1 MSERTVRVNG
11 VCLTESQVR
20 EAYAE
25 LERGDATAIESQVC
39 VTEYEGNLY
48 LSVPTESVRKI
59 AERAV
64 GAQRVVQVRLHAE
77 SYAWYAYDVRDTGD
91 RLVLTW
97 PEIVRRLTG
106 GV

>member
-1 MSERTVRVNG
+1 MSERIVRVNG

-39 VTEYEGNLY
+39 VTEHWGDLY
-48 LSVPTESVRKI
+48 LSVPAAHVEMPTEPD
-59 AERAV
+59 
-64 GAQRVVQVRLHAE
+64 QRVVQVLLDERDREFVAFN
-77 SYAWYAYDVRDTGD
+77 VRRTGD

-97 PEIVRRLTG
+97 PDIVRRLTG
-106 GV
+106 GVR